1 MSDSRQVLMK
11 TPQRNETDILSTMS
25 GSFRTLIRS
34 LVRGNTRNALSL
46 AEMARE
52 RVSSDGEK
60 IAFQNL
66 VEEMAQGQAIRNALI
81 NLPSAVPGIGTVI
94 ALGMI
99 GIEDFFI
106 LDQGVKLVLAM
117 RVLHGGRLEG
127 GQDLENFVIEVL
139 GEAYG
144 ITESG
149 RESGSDTVIRKIM
162 TTMLPQRFVNI
173 GVNKGVRKFLKRI
186 LPFRRKSR
194 LLPAGFGIVMS
205 AVNAYE
211 IIVKVGRITMARLD
225 RERQPA

>member
-1 MSDSRQVLMK
+1 MN
-11 TPQRNETDILSTMS
+11 TGQRIETDILSAMS

-34 LVRGNTRNALSL
+34 LVRGNTRSALSL
-46 AEMARE
+46 AEMNRE
-52 RVSSDGEK
+52 RLSSDGEK

-81 NLPSAVPGIGTVI
+81 NLPSVVPGIGTVI

-117 RVLHGGRLEG
+117 RVLHGEGLED

-144 ITESG
+144 ITGSG

-173 GVNKGVRKFLKRI
+173 GVNKGVRKFLKRL

-211 IIVKVGRITMARLD
+211 IIVKVGRITMVRLD
-225 RERQPA
+225 RERHTA